1 MHLIKVDFPEPDG
14 PHTTI
19 FCLGFT
25 SKFIPFR
32 LSELGFDSI
41 WLDSDQICI
50 NDISYTVNNCPTDML
65 FVDGAMKVSGQFR
78 DITKGII
85 SSDQYSDIDFSA
97 SGICGNF
104 YMIKNQ
110 FKKGILLTTLGSF
123 WWGVIGV
130 IYFKSIAFV
139 GHIEVVLHRCI
150 WTAFCL
156 ILIALLLN
164 KRKVFFNIVKNPKII
179 FFLFITGFLIFANWA
194 VWIYAVATDRIIDA
208 SFGYFIMPIISIFLG
223 FFFFKETLSSKGKL
237 SVIIVIFAI
246 LLLFFLDLKSI
257 PWVGLIVAFSWSFY
271 NLLRKKVSVETD
283 IGLLIES
290 LFILPVILISF
301 YFIIQNNVNDFDI
314 SNPKLMFVFML
325 AGPMTVIP
333 LYLYVRGVEL
343 CGLGPTGMIFYI
355 TPTLQFLLG
364 YFLYS
369 EPLNVEKLISFI
381 FIWIAVFIY
390 LKDLYENK

>member
-1 MHLIKVDFPEPDG
+1 MAK
-14 PHTTI
+14 
-19 FCLGFT
+19 
-25 SKFIPFR
+25 
-32 LSELGFDSI
+32 
-41 WLDSDQICI
+41 
-50 NDISYTVNNCPTDML
+50 NNN
-65 FVDGAMKVSGQFR
+65 FN
-78 DITKGII
+78 KGI
-85 SSDQYSDIDFSA
+85 F
-97 SGICGNF
+97 
-104 YMIKNQ
+104 
-110 FKKGILLTTLGSF
+110 LTAAGSF
-123 WWGVIGV
+123 WWGLIGV
-130 IYFKSIAFV
+130 IYFKYISFA
-139 GHIEVVLHRCI
+139 GHIEVVIHRSL
-150 WTAFCL
+150 WTTVMLIITSVLLSKINKIKIVFKNKQKIFIL
-156 ILIALLLN
+156 FFSGILI
-164 KRKVFFNIVKNPKII
+164 F
-179 FFLFITGFLIFANWA
+179 TNWA
-194 VWIYAVATDRIIDA
+194 VWIYAVSTDRVIDA

-237 SVIIVIFAI
+237 SVIIVIFSI

-290 LFILPVILISF
+290 LFVLPVILISF

-364 YFLYS
+364 YFLYN
-369 EPLNVEKLISFI
+369 EPLNIEKLISFI

-390 LKDLYENK
+390 LKDLYENN